1 MRAVTSV
8 KLSPSVKYGL
18 IGYGV
23 RSEGAVEHHA
33 HRKVACEIMRLSD
46 MSSECVMS
54 DDVDEVFNSFIGA
67 L

>member
-8 KLSPSVKYGL
+8 KLSPSVNYGL

-33 HRKVACEIMRLSD
+33 HRKVACEVMRLAD
-46 MSSECVMS
+46 MTSKCVMS
-54 DDVDEVFNSFIGA
+54 DEVDEVRET
-67 L
+67 